1 METDDEWKLSAFLTP
16 LADGGQLERFLCW
29 PTLSLGQKPLPLH
42 HAISW
47 PSVCPGQ
54 QVSALRSPDF
64 LGFLNYSWEVGGEEP
79 NHLYLESLTI
89 KF

>member
-1 METDDEWKLSAFLTP
+1 MEIDDEWKLSAFLTP
-16 LADGGQLERFLCW
+16 LADGGELERFLCW
-29 PTLSLGQKPLPLH
+29 STLTLGQKPLPLY
-42 HAISW
+42 HASSW

-54 QVSALRSPDF
+54 QVSALSSPDF
-64 LGFLNYSWEVGGEEP
+64 LGFINDSCEVGGGEL